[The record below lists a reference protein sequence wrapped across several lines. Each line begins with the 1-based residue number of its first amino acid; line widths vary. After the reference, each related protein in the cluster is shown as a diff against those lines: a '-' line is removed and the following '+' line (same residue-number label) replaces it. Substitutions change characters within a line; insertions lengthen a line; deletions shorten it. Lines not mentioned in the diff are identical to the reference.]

1 MDEQDFKNLI
11 SVYQTKYF
19 ESINQNI
26 ALEARELKYRQSIE
40 ALNQTIE
47 ALNQTIEALNQ
58 QIAALEKKVPKPK
71 RATKDTGD
79 FA

>member
-26 ALEARELKYRQSIE
+26 ALEARELKYR
-40 ALNQTIE
+40 QTIE